1 MAREL
6 YDLQGRED
14 KRFSPFCWRARMA
27 LWHKG
32 LEADFIPVQFGQKD
46 KIAFSGQKLVPVLR
60 EDDGRV
66 IHDSWTIACYLED
79 AYGERPSLFGGA
91 AGRAGARFLNSWV
104 DSAVHPAMIR
114 LVLSN
119 IHDNAIVDADRP
131 HFRASRE
138 KRFGRT
144 LEAFTDASESRIAAF
159 RALLQPA
166 RLALE
171 ETPYLAGPAPLYAD
185 YILFGSFKWV
195 NLCGSLVLL
204 AEDDPIYNWYERM
217 LGLFGGFAASD
228 GAAEGHAA

>member
-6 YDLQGRED
+6 YDVQGRED
-14 KRFSPFCWRARMA
+14 KRFSPYCWRARMA

-32 LEADFIPVQFGQKD
+32 LEADFIPVQFGQKN

-79 AYGERPSLFGGA
+79 AYGDRPSLFGGA
-91 AGRAGARFLNSWV
+91 AGRAGARFLDSWV
-104 DSAVHPAMIR
+104 DSAVHPALTR

-119 IHDNAIVDADRP
+119 IHDSVIVDADRSY
-131 HFRASRE
+131 FRSSRE
-138 KRFGRT
+138 KRFSMT
-144 LEAFTDASESRIAAF
+144 LEEFTDASKSRIATF
-159 RALLQPA
+159 RAALQPA
-166 RLALE
+166 RLTIG
-171 ETPYLAGPAPLYAD
+171 ETPYLAGPEPHYTD

-195 NLCGSLVLL
+195 NLCCSLVLL
-204 AEDDPIYNWYERM
+204 AEDDPLYDWYECM

-228 GAAEGHAA
+228 GAAEGQAA